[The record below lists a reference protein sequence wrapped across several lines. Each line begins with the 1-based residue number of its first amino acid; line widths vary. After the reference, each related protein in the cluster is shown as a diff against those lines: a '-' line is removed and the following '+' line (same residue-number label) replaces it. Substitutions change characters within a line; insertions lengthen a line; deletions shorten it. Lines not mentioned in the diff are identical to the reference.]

1 MLMEGVIKADYQK
14 DPDAGDWPAYLMK
27 GVK

>member
-1 MLMEGVIKADYQK
+1 MLMKGVKSADYK
-14 DPDAGDWPAYLMK
+14 RDADAGDWPAYLMK